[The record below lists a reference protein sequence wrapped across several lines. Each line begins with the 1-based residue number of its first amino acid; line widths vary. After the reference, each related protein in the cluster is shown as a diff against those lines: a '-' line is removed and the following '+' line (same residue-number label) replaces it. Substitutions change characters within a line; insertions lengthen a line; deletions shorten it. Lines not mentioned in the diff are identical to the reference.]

1 MQYIFSP
8 STKSFYLAE
17 LEADYRKSNTWP
29 TDGIEVTDDV
39 FNQFSGTPPEGKTRG
54 AGKDSMPAWVDLPA
68 KTNNDLYKEESAA
81 LNIKYKNDVNVL
93 SESYATATLADGPSQ
108 NVKQTAIYQQYQSL
122 KAQYV
127 TDSAALKEH

>member
-1 MQYIFSP
+1 
-8 STKSFYLAE
+8 
-17 LEADYRKSNTWP
+17 
-29 TDGIEVTDDV
+29 
-39 FNQFSGTPPEGKTRG
+39 
-54 AGKDSMPAWVDLPA
+54 MPAWVDLPA

>member
-1 MQYIFSP
+1 
-8 STKSFYLAE
+8 
-17 LEADYRKSNTWP
+17 
-29 TDGIEVTDDV
+29 
-39 FNQFSGTPPEGKTRG
+39 
-54 AGKDSMPAWVDLPA
+54 MPAWVDLPA

-127 TDSAALKEH
+127 TDSAALKEKYGV